1 MMHKENNMPKIGNS
15 LTQSHV
21 YIERFVEEGDLV
33 IDATAGNGNDTVLL
47 AKLVGQTGHV
57 FSFDVQQ
64 IALDRTG
71 EKLVSLGLQD
81 RVELICDGHENLDRY
96 VKDNIKA
103 VMFNLGYLPRGDH
116 NIGTRAESTITA
128 IEKSLA
134 LMVVG
139 GIISIVVYHG
149 GDSGF
154 DEKIKVLEYV
164 EKLDPKKYLVM
175 KTDFINQINC
185 PPILLCIEKLAQ

>member
-1 MMHKENNMPKIGNS
+1 MPKIGNS
-15 LTQSHV
+15 LTQSHL
-21 YIERFVEEGDLV
+21 YIERFVGEGDWV

-64 IALDRTG
+64 IALDKTA
-71 EKLVSLGLQD
+71 EKLVNLGLQD
-81 RVELICDGHENLDRY
+81 RVELICDGHENLEKY
-96 VKDNIKA
+96 VKGNVKA

-116 NIGTRAESTITA
+116 NIGTRAETTIRA
-128 IEKSLA
+128 IEKSLE

-164 EKLDPKKYLVM
+164 EHLDPKRYVVM
-175 KTDFINQINC
+175 KTEFINQVNC